1 MGLDILIRTAC
12 NAPENPLQFGRV
24 NHIHGRVVAAA
35 VVAQSDGAIVGRLHI
50 HLDDG
55 IVDGIALVRVAS
67 LAHIVVVLQALKE
80 HVGVD
85 TVAGRVV
92 HTHDEFECV
101 VRTRILA
108 ATYRHVVVSQW
119 QRNYN
124 IAAVDEV
131 ASGHTKIIGQCP
143 QGVVTGSYSFV
154 GSGKLG
160 SRQLSGSP
168 LTMCLCKCGCRND
181 SSRHNSK

>member
-1 MGLDILIRTAC
+1 MGLDVVIGTAC

-24 NHIHGRVVAAA
+24 NHIHGRVVATA
-35 VVAQSDGAIVGRLHI
+35 VVAQSDGAIVGRLYI

-55 IVDGIALVRVAS
+55 IVDGIALIRVGS

-108 ATYRHVVVSQW
+108 TTYRHVVVSQR
-119 QRNYN
+119 QRHLD
-124 IAAVDEV
+124 ILIVDKV
-131 ASGHTKIIGQCP
+131 ACGHAKIIGRCP
-143 QGVVTGSYSFV
+143 HGVVTGSHSVV

-160 SRQLSGSP
+160 SRQLSGCP
-168 LTMCLCKCGCRND
+168 LTMCLCKCGCRNH